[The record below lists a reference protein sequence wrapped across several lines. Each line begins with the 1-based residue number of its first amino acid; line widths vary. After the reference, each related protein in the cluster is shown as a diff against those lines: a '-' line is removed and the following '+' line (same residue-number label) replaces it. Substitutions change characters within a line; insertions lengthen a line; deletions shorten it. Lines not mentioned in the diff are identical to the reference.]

1 MGDRMICFRSCL
13 HIAALVSVLSVAS
26 AAVDAASVLAYHG
39 GANRSGHVVVP
50 GLTLDRARNVH
61 LDPKFRGEIAG
72 HVYAQPLYWHPSG
85 SDPGLLFAA
94 TEDDT
99 VYALDADTGST
110 VWRVSLGKPAP
121 RSSLPCGN
129 INPLGITGTPI
140 IDEST
145 QTVYLDAVSI
155 YGDRPQHLIFR
166 LSLRDGSTLSG
177 WPVNVADA
185 LRPKS
190 LDFNARDQNQ
200 RGALTIVGDRVYV
213 PYGGHYGD
221 CGQYHGWVI
230 GVSLH
235 DPKDVIAW
243 ATRARGGGVWAPGGI
258 SYDGRS
264 LFAAT
269 GNTMDAKEW
278 ADGEAVIRLGLDLQ
292 RSDRPQDYFAPNDW
306 RALDRADADL
316 GGTNPL
322 PLDVPGRGGLHA
334 LLLALGKDGKAYLLD
349 RNNLDGIGGALAV
362 SAVSDGPIRTAPAAY
377 RVGDAVL
384 VAFQGEGSACP
395 TRVSNVELTVL
406 SIRSEPKPSIA
417 TAWCGSL
424 RGAGAPIV
432 TTSDEQGSDPIV
444 WIVGA
449 EGDDRLHGFRG
460 DTGVPLTTDSA
471 EVMKG
476 LRHFVTILA
485 ANDHLYVAADGRV
498 YAFSF

>member
-1 MGDRMICFRSCL
+1 MKLLRLLPIFVL
-13 HIAALVSVLSVAS
+13 LVTASLSH
-26 AAVDAASVLAYHG
+26 AASDAPSVTTYHNQL
-39 GANRSGHVVVP
+39 NRSGRFVFS
-50 GLTLDRARNVH
+50 GLTGDRARNAH
-61 LDPKFRGEIAG
+61 LDPKFRGDIAG

-85 SDPGLLFAA
+85 SDPGLLIVA

-99 VYALDADTGST
+99 VYALNADTGST
-110 VWRVSLGKPAP
+110 VWKASLGKPAP

-129 INPLGITGTPI
+129 INPLGITGTPAI
-140 IDEST
+140 AETT
-145 QTVYLDAVSI
+145 QTVYLDAVSM
-155 YGDRPQHLIFR
+155 YGDRPQHLIFG
-166 LSLRDGSTLSG
+166 LSLRDGSILAG

-185 LRPKS
+185 LRAKS
-190 LDFNARDQNQ
+190 LEFNSRDQNQ
-200 RGALTIVGDRVYV
+200 RGALTIAGDRVYV

-235 DPKDVIAW
+235 DPKDVVAW
-243 ATRARGGGVWAPGGI
+243 TTRGRGGGVWAPGGM
-258 SYDGRS
+258 SYDGHS

-278 ADGEAVIRLGLDLQ
+278 ADGEAIIRLGLDLQ
-292 RSDRPQDYFAPNDW
+292 RSDRPRDYFAPNDW
-306 RALDRADADL
+306 RALDSADADL

-322 PLDVPGRGGLHA
+322 PLDVPGHSGPRA
-334 LLLALGKDGKAYLLD
+334 LLMALGKDGKAYLLD
-349 RNNLDGIGGALAV
+349 RNNLDGIGGALAI
-362 SAVSDGPIRTAPAAY
+362 SAVSDGPIRTAPTAY
-377 RVGDAVL
+377 GVGDATL

-395 TRVSNVELTVL
+395 NRVANVELTVL

-432 TTSDEQGSDPIV
+432 TTSDEKGSNPIV

-449 EGDDRLHGFRG
+449 EGDNRLRAFRG
-460 DTGVPLTTDSA
+460 DTGEPLTTA
-471 EVMKG
+471 ANEVLRG

-485 ANDHLYVAADGRV
+485 ANDHLYVAADGHV

>member
-1 MGDRMICFRSCL
+1 MKLLRLLLLFGL
-13 HIAALVSVLSVAS
+13 LVTAPVSF
-26 AAVDAASVLAYHG
+26 AASDAPSVITYHNG
-39 GANRSGHVVVP
+39 PDRSGRFVIP
-50 GLTLDRARNVH
+50 GLTWNRARNAH
-61 LDPKFRGEIAG
+61 LYPKFRGEIVG

-85 SDPGLLFAA
+85 SGPGLLIVA

-110 VWRVSLGKPAP
+110 AWKASLGKPAP

-129 INPLGITGTPI
+129 INPLGITGTPA
-140 IDEST
+140 IDETT
-145 QTVYLDAVSI
+145 QTVYLDSVSM
-155 YGDRPQHLIFR
+155 YGDRPQHLIFG
-166 LSLRDGSTLSG
+166 LSLRDGSILAG

-185 LRPKS
+185 LRTKG
-190 LDFNARDQNQ
+190 LDFNSRDQNQ
-200 RGALTIVGDRVYV
+200 RGALTIAGDRVYV

-235 DPKDVIAW
+235 DPKDMVAW
-243 ATRARGGGVWAPGGI
+243 ATRGRGGGVWAPGGM
-258 SYDGRS
+258 SYDGHS

-269 GNTMDAKEW
+269 GNTMGAKEW

-292 RSDRPQDYFAPNDW
+292 RSDRPRDYFVPNDW
-306 RALDRADADL
+306 RALDSADADL

-322 PLDVPGRGGLHA
+322 PLDVPGRSGPRA

-349 RNNLDGIGGALAV
+349 RDSLGGIGGALAV
-362 SAVSDGPIRTAPAAY
+362 SAVSEGPIRTAAAAY
-377 RVGDAVL
+377 GVGDATL
-384 VAFQGEGSACP
+384 VAFQGEGFACP
-395 TRVSNVELTVL
+395 KRMSGVELTIL

-424 RGAGAPIV
+424 PGAGAPIV
-432 TTSDEQGSDPIV
+432 TTSDEKGSDPIV

-449 EGDDRLHGFRG
+449 EGDNRLHGFRG
-460 DTGVPLTTDSA
+460 DTGELVTTAGD

-485 ANDHLYVAADGRV
+485 ANEHLYVAADGRV